1 MTRKTGYVWH
11 EKYAWHDTGT
21 HAGLVPSGGYVQP
34 YRNFESPDSKA
45 RFAGLVE
52 VSGLLE
58 SLTRIP
64 AREVSDE
71 DLLRVHTEA
80 HVGRIRTQSE
90 AEGGDAGD
98 GFSPFGRGAFELA
111 KLAAGGTLAAARAVL
126 SGEVRNAYA
135 LVRPPGHHAEPDQG
149 RGYCLFANV
158 PIAIEALRAEGLVQR
173 VAIFDYDVHHGNGAQ
188 KIYWDD
194 PDVLTI
200 SVHQDGLF
208 PVDTGQVH
216 EQGGGAGAGTNI
228 NVPLPAGSGDGAYWS
243 VVERVAGPAIRAFAP
258 DLLIV
263 SSGFDPSA
271 FDPLGRMSVT
281 SHGFRGIA
289 ERLLDI
295 ADEACEGRV
304 VFSHEGG
311 YSSVHV
317 PFCGIAV
324 LEAMSGITTDVVDPF
339 EVSIGASPTKTLTA
353 WQADVITQSAE
364 LARALGMIVE
374 DGAGG
379 AATP

>member
-45 RFAGLVE
+45 RLAGLVE

-58 SLTRIP
+58 QLVRIP
-64 AREVSDE
+64 VVEANDT
-71 DLLRVHTEA
+71 DLLRVHTPG
-80 HVGRIRTQSE
+80 HVERIRSQSL
-90 AEGGDAGD
+90 AGGGDAGD
-98 GFSPFGRGAFELA
+98 GFSPFGASGFEVG

-126 SGEVRNAYA
+126 DGTVDNAYA

-158 PIAIEALRAEGLVQR
+158 PVAIEALRAEGRVSR

-208 PVDTGQVH
+208 PMDTGQVN
-216 EQGGGAGAGTNI
+216 EQGAGAGAGTNI

-243 VVERVAGPAIRAFAP
+243 VVDRVAGPAIRAFAP
-258 DLLIV
+258 ELIIV

-281 SHGFRGIA
+281 SNGFRGIA
-289 ERLLDI
+289 ERLLAI
-295 ADEACEGRV
+295 ADDACGGRI

-311 YSSVHV
+311 YSAVHV
-317 PFCGIAV
+317 PFCGMAV
-324 LEAMSGITTDVVDPF
+324 LETLSGIDTGVADPF
-339 EVSIGASPTKTLTA
+339 EISIGASPTRTLTD
-353 WQADVITQSAE
+353 WQTDVIDRSAA
-364 LARALGMIVE
+364 LARALGMIVS
-374 DGAGG
+374 D
-379 AATP
+379 